1 MAQDEHLGA
10 VVNAPDLLQVLDR
23 PAAWF
28 FALPPTLSFFVYG
41 LLTAYSIAAGGMV
54 LARSGIKPLWVLLLL
69 VPTLNLVCIWLWA
82 LRPWPADK
90 MRGE

>member
-1 MAQDEHLGA
+1 MS
-10 VVNAPDLLQVLDR
+10 APSWLQILDA

-28 FALPPTLSFFVYG
+28 FALPPTLSFLTYG

-69 VPTLNLVCIWLWA
+69 VPTLNLVCLWLWA
-82 LRPWPADK
+82 LRPWPADRNK
-90 MRGE
+90 GL